1 MILPGS
7 KVHEPLEFAPPAGLF
22 CGSSSPARVSRF
34 APRWG
39 AIQIRNIMRGILLL
53 ALGGALIWFGVS
65 LGDRGE
71 GARGPIYAG
80 DSDGALP
87 VLGDA
92 VALGEDESVLP
103 LDPAPEEIPEQVPEP
118 EPSLPEPSP
127 IPVEEPEPQPVNVVG
142 VELAQVQPGR
152 TLTFTESA
160 MALPAP
166 GALVQTLARVLLES
180 WLRGDPT
187 SLQALLNDEQH
198 VVPPELHSLTVQF
211 WETLVQAAP
220 APERDLANGNA
231 EGPRELLL
239 SSVPRVLAGGQVPV
253 VPTASDPMA
262 RAMRMVLLVESM
274 GRANEEGQSSRT
286 SQITSELMDLELE
299 APWVPHRQALLDWSL
314 ILNKAQEGHR
324 LHPEGVWSSLP
335 YMVESGDNLVGIRKK
350 FVSQHPELC
359 LCVGMLRWMN
369 ATGQYLHPGQTLRIP
384 TDVPSVDVYLDARI
398 LIYRH
403 GTEIVR
409 AWDVGIGM
417 VGHDTPLGEFD
428 VGDKESEPSWPGK
441 GELLPFGHPDNPL
454 GTRWLGWHRGGEK
467 SSFGI
472 HGTREPEGVGS
483 RVSQGCVRMRNEEV
497 EELYELLPRGAR
509 VRVHP

>member
-1 MILPGS
+1 
-7 KVHEPLEFAPPAGLF
+7 
-22 CGSSSPARVSRF
+22 
-34 APRWG
+34 
-39 AIQIRNIMRGILLL
+39 MRGILLL

-65 LGDRGE
+65 LGDRGD

-80 DSDGALP
+80 DSDGVLP
-87 VLGDA
+87 MPADA
-92 VALGEDESVLP
+92 VASGEEEYVAP
-103 LDPAPEEIPEQVPEP
+103 LDPAPEEIPEQAPEP
-118 EPSLPEPSP
+118 EPAQPEPSP
-127 IPVEEPEPQPVNVVG
+127 LPVEEAEPQPVNEPEPLG
-142 VELAQVQPGR
+142 VSLPQVQPGR
-152 TLTFTESA
+152 SLTSTEGA
-160 MALPAP
+160 VALRAP

-187 SLQALLNDEQH
+187 SLQALLNDEQQA
-198 VVPPELHSLTVQF
+198 VPAELHSLTVQF

-220 APERDLANGNA
+220 APERDLSNGDA
-231 EGPRELLL
+231 EGPREVLL

-274 GRANEEGQSSRT
+274 ARAKKEGQSSRT
-286 SQITSELMDLELE
+286 AQVTSELMDLELE
-299 APWVPHRQALLDWSL
+299 APWVPHRQALIDWSL
-314 ILNKAQEGHR
+314 ILNEAQEAHR

-350 FVSQHPELC
+350 FVNQHPELRI
-359 LCVGMLRWMN
+359 CVGMLRWVN

-384 TDVPSVDVYLDARI
+384 TDVPSVDVYLDARL

-409 AWDVGIGM
+409 AWNVGIGM

-472 HGTREPEGVGS
+472 HGTREPEGVGD

-497 EELYELLPRGAR
+497 EELFELLPRGSR